1 MRRLSRESTHTHDA
15 HFVAKIQ
22 RKSIKRIKGIGM
34 FSESPLRGIGFDG
47 GAGTE
52 TSMSVHI
59 DNGFVGLSLTT
70 AWLRSC

>member
-1 MRRLSRESTHTHDA
+1 
-15 HFVAKIQ
+15 
-22 RKSIKRIKGIGM
+22 M